1 MTPHQT
7 ALVRASFARIAPIAD
22 HAAALFYD
30 NLFLAQPQLR
40 ELFRRTDLRAQGEK
54 LMQMIASAVRL
65 LDAPQT
71 LMPVLAQLGRR
82 HAGYGVKPA
91 HYAMVGSALIRTLE
105 QGLGDAFDV
114 PTREAWT
121 AMYVLVS
128 RTMIDASAPA
138 PQAA

>member
-40 ELFRRTDLRAQGEK
+40 ELFRRTDLRAQGDK

-65 LDAPQT
+65 LDAPHT

-105 QGLGDAFDV
+105 QGLGDAFDM